1 MMISDDMVAQ
11 YQRDGAVCIRQL
23 FRPPEI
29 EELRAGIELN
39 LAVPSPRAKIASGA
53 DDPGRFVEDFCPRPL
68 GHLRPHQHDRVAEP
82 VLILQH
88 CAERN
93 LRHACQRFG

>member
-29 EELRAGIELN
+29 EELRAGIEL
-39 LAVPSPRAKIASGA
+39 I
-53 DDPGRFVEDFCPRPL
+53 
-68 GHLRPHQHDRVAEP
+68 
-82 VLILQH
+82 LILQH

>member
-39 LAVPSPRAKIASGA
+39 LAVPSPRAKIANSA
-53 DDPGRFVEDFCPRPL
+53 NDTAILAVTAMKAGRVGTAGQPRL
-68 GHLRPHQHDRVAEP
+68 FLNRA
-82 VLILQH
+82 
-88 CAERN
+88 
-93 LRHACQRFG
+93 